1 MSTNITTAFVEQY
14 RNNVELLVQQRG
26 SKLRDFVNTDN
37 SVVGKTKFTEQIG
50 ATEAQLKVSRHSD
63 SPLVNTPHSRRAYS
77 LSDYEWGDLIDKNDK
92 VRMLIDPTSTYAQ
105 AAAFAMG
112 RAMDDVIISAAT
124 GSALTGVDGTT
135 STPFDTNNE
144 VGVQYSDT
152 GAGSANYALTIEKLR
167 KAMTRFH
174 ENNVPEDE
182 EKVLVV
188 SPIAMQSLLQSKE
201 VSSSDFNTVRAL
213 VNGEIDTFMG
223 FRFVL
228 SNRLAVASNIRTC
241 FAFVRSGLELGI
253 GQDVMAR
260 IEERPD
266 KSFSTYVYYCMTIG
280 ATRLEE
286 SKVVSIKVDE
296 TDAAL
301 GRTVA
306 ATV

>member
-63 SPLVNTPHSRRAYS
+63 SPLVNTPHARRAYS

-135 STPFDTNNE
+135 STPFDSNNE

-152 GAGSANYALTIEKLR
+152 AAGAANYALTIEKLR

-174 ENNVPEDE
+174 ENNVAEDE

-223 FRFVL
+223 FRFVM